1 MARAGAGEPLRDCQF
16 VAGNFFEAVPEGG
29 DLYTLKS
36 VLHDWADDLS
46 ETILRNCRRAMG
58 NNGTLLV
65 IERLIGPPNQPS
77 AVLSI
82 DLTVL
87 VEHGG
92 QERRQDEFE
101 ALFDRV
107 GLNLVRVVETDSSFS
122 IMETR
127 AA

>member
-1 MARAGAGEPLRDCQF
+1 
-16 VAGNFFEAVPEGG
+16 
-29 DLYTLKS
+29 
-36 VLHDWADDLS
+36 
-46 ETILRNCRRAMG
+46 MG